1 MSKTKTLKT
10 ESVIKEFNKRA
21 VERKGLAKVLSD
33 RFAIQIN
40 EEFDHHCNVL
50 LRKHFT
56 KENKFERVLDAGIGI
71 GRLAKYF
78 SKISNEV
85 TGVDFSNEMIGV
97 GKDYLKKN
105 KNIKFIHDDIMNLNF
120 KKHQFDLGILSLV
133 LKHNNDNHVRKI
145 LNKMKGWCKTI
156 LFIEHVSGE
165 NEGSKI
171 AIIRTEKEY
180 INKFKPMKPVLIER
194 FKRHKDRI
202 VFCIFK

>member
-1 MSKTKTLKT
+1 MPKNKTLNTKK
-10 ESVIKEFNKRA
+10 VIKEFDKRA

-56 KENKFERVLDAGIGI
+56 KENKLEKVLDAGIGI
-71 GRLAKYF
+71 GRLARYF

-85 TGVDFSNEMIGV
+85 VGVDFSNEMIGV

-105 KNIKFIHDDIMNLNF
+105 KNITFINEDIKNSNF
-120 KKHQFDLGILSLV
+120 KKHEFDLGILSLV
-133 LKHNNDNHVRKI
+133 LKHNNDDHTRKI
-145 LNKMKGWCKTI
+145 INKMKEWCKSI

-165 NEGSKI
+165 NEGSEI
-171 AIIRTEKEY
+171 AIIRTEKQY
-180 INKFKPMKPVLIER
+180 LDKFKPMKPLVVER
-194 FKRHKDRI
+194 FKRHKDHI
-202 VFCIFK
+202 VFYIFK